1 MLEYWKQKDGEFEM
15 AEVLEVLVEGGKAS
29 TGPPVGP
36 ALGPLGL
43 NIMQVVKD
51 INEKT
56 KAFEGMKVPVKLTID
71 TKTKEYEISVGTPPT
86 TALIMKELGI
96 EKGAQNAREET
107 VGDLKME
114 QARKI
119 ALIKGDI
126 VLGSNLK
133 EKVKEVLG
141 SCISMG
147 VTVEGKDPREAQRD
161 VNDGKYDHVLTASG

>member
-1 MLEYWKQKDGEFEM
+1 M

-29 TGPPVGP
+29 SGPPVGP

-43 NIMQVVKD
+43 NIMQVVNE

-71 TKTKEYEISVGTPPT
+71 TKTKTYEISVGTPPT
-86 TALIMKELGI
+86 SALIMKELGI
-96 EKGAQNAREET
+96 EKGSQNAREET
-107 VGDLKME
+107 VGNLTME

-119 ALIKGDI
+119 ALIKGDT

-133 EKVKEVLG
+133 EKVKEVIG

-147 VTVEGKDPREAQRD
+147 VKVEGKDPREAQRD
-161 VNDGKYDHVLTASG
+161 INDGKFDHVLTASG

>member
-1 MLEYWKQKDGEFEM
+1 M

-29 TGPPVGP
+29 SGPPVGP

-71 TKTKEYEISVGTPPT
+71 TKTKSYEISVGTPPT
-86 TALIMKELGI
+86 SALIMKELGI
-96 EKGAQNAREET
+96 EKGSQNAREET
-107 VGDLKME
+107 VGNLTIV

-119 ALIKGDI
+119 ALIKGDT

-133 EKVKEVLG
+133 EKVKEVVG

-147 VTVEGKDPREAQRD
+147 VKVEGKDPRETQRD
-161 VNDGKYDHVLTASG
+161 INDGKYDSELTASG